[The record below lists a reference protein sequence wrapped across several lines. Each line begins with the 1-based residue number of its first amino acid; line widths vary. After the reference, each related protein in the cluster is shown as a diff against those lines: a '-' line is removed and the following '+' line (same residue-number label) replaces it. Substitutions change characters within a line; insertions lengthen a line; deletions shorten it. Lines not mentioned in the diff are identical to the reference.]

1 MYNIPPKEGP
11 RNNPAWG
18 LPADPSTW
26 KKQVVAPKV
35 QPVVSA
41 PAPAA
46 PVGSTAGRSEARTAP
61 DGSVQTGTNT
71 GFKKL
76 DLAGFNAFAG
86 AEIVD
91 PFAAAAKPGQ
101 VEFDAEIQVA
111 DKFTAPE
118 YSAKSTPK
126 SNIDV
131 DFTQH
136 SSGFHEFPEGDVGNV
151 GYDVSKSAP
160 ISKINPETGGGS
172 GEIDFKRRN
181 AFLDGPGGS
190 LGGTKRVNAGLGY
203 QQVGGKHFM
212 RQGDE
217 MVELDMANYGT
228 GDQGFF
234 AMKNAY
240 RRGEIDAQTFL
251 AGKTAEVKGA
261 MKGEVPEPAD
271 AQQPN
276 FTTSDPVGL
285 PAGSESFQQMNSY
298 VADNNDLDV
307 NTGFR
312 SNINPSDMPEVRK
325 AFLDKPQFGF

>member
-1 MYNIPPKEGP
+1 MLALKSSIPF
-11 RNNPAWG
+11 
-18 LPADPSTW
+18 S
-26 KKQVVAPKV
+26 
-35 QPVVSA
+35 
-41 PAPAA
+41 
-46 PVGSTAGRSEARTAP
+46 
-61 DGSVQTGTNT
+61 
-71 GFKKL
+71 
-76 DLAGFNAFAG
+76 
-86 AEIVD
+86 
-91 PFAAAAKPGQ
+91 AAAKPGQ
-101 VEFDAEIQVA
+101 IEFDAEIQVA

-118 YSAKSTPK
+118 YSKNSAPK
-126 SNIDV
+126 SGIDV

-136 SSGFHEFPEGDVGNV
+136 SSGFHEMPQGDVGNV

-251 AGKTAEVKGA
+251 DGKKSQVKADLAGSAGSGDA
-261 MKGEVPEPAD
+261 SVPEPAD
-271 AQQPN
+271 VQQPN

-285 PAGSESFQQMNSY
+285 PAGPETFQAVNSH
-298 VADNNDLDV
+298 VQDNNDLDK
-307 NTGFR
+307 NSGFR

>member
-1 MYNIPPKEGP
+1 MTPAGG
-11 RNNPAWG
+11 RN
-18 LPADPSTW
+18 T
-26 KKQVVAPKV
+26 
-35 QPVVSA
+35 
-41 PAPAA
+41 
-46 PVGSTAGRSEARTAP
+46 TRTAP

-71 GFKKL
+71 GFTMSL
-76 DLAGFNAFAG
+76 GDFEAFAG

-91 PFAAAAKPGQ
+91 PFSAAAKPGQ

-118 YSAKSTPK
+118 YSAKSSPK
-126 SNIDV
+126 SGIDV

-160 ISKINPETGGGS
+160 ISKINTETGGGNS
-172 GEIDFKRRN
+172 EIDFKRRN

-203 QQVGGKHFM
+203 QQVGGKHFL
-212 RQGDE
+212 RKGDE

-251 AGKTAEVKGA
+251 DGKKSQVKADLAGSAGS
-261 MKGEVPEPAD
+261 GEASVPEPAD
-271 AQQPN
+271 VQQPN

-285 PAGSESFQQMNSY
+285 PAGSESFQQMNAY
-298 VADNNDLDV
+298 VQDNNDLDK
-307 NTGFR
+307 NSGFR
-312 SNINPSDMPEVRK
+312 SNILPGDMPEVRK

>member
-1 MYNIPPKEGP
+1 M
-11 RNNPAWG
+11 
-18 LPADPSTW
+18 DTT
-26 KKQVVAPKV
+26 VVAPKV

-298 VADNNDLDV
+298 VSGNEDLDV
-307 NTGFR
+307 NTGYR